1 MSPGTVPVRSAQC
14 LHLSSHHAACDS
26 RAAYEIGPNR
36 CREKVE
42 TLTVKEYDVR
52 EAKAAI
58 GRLATVSHLA
68 SDRHA
73 NCHSFV

>member
-1 MSPGTVPVRSAQC
+1 LEC
-14 LHLSSHHAACDS
+14 
-26 RAAYEIGPNR
+26 

-58 GRLATVSHLA
+58 GRLATVHDVPVSHNAAWL
-68 SDRHA
+68 
-73 NCHSFV
+73 